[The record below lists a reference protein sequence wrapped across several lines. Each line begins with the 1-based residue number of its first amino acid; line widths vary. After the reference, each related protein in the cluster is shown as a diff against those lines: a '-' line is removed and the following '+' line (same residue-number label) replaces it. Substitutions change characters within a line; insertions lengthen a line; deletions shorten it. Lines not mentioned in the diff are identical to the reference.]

1 MKKVLLSWI
10 TNVVLAVVAAVL
22 CIMQE
27 YWSGIMPPFL
37 NILVYGACVAA
48 GFALVAE
55 MLKTFVGYAFSIRKV
70 AIGIAAGIVATLIT
84 ALVVC

>member
-27 YWSGIMPPFL
+27 YWTGVMPPLL
-37 NILVYGACVAA
+37 NMIVYGICVAA